1 MSMEQ
6 WKADRLMKKA
16 KKGARKQ
23 LMKQGHHP
31 KTAAKMVNAAL
42 KRIHNQAQEEHYDQT
57 TNLEQ

>member
-16 KKGARKQ
+16 KKGARKA

-42 KRIHNQAQEEHYDQT
+42 KRIHNQQQEESYDQT
-57 TNLEQ
+57 TSVEQ